1 VCTRLHH
8 DLARLELK
16 VEDDHADVYA
26 VDDLRA
32 MLQGGNGIRA
42 VLTATQHAQEQE
54 QEQEMR
60 RKGDEREGHQRSK
73 AREWG
78 GGHR

>member
-32 MLQGGNGIRA
+32 MLQEGNGIRA
-42 VLTATQHAQEQE
+42 VLAATRARARARARDEKE
-54 QEQEMR
+54 GGRTR
-60 RKGDEREGHQRSK
+60 RAPAVQSSGVGRR
-73 AREWG
+73 A
-78 GGHR
+78 